1 MDESGHCALSG
12 EGALEFARSLE
23 NFEGICDPADL
34 KGDYPFQKIH
44 VTTPDFDKFK
54 KYVFENEPVNE
65 KDGDQQ
71 QRNDVDADAIEMADE
86 NGHQQALNSDS
97 VGAVAIDN
105 NGYLACAISTGL

>member
-1 MDESGHCALSG
+1 MEESDHCALSG

-44 VTTPDFDKFK
+44 VTTTDFRKFTK
-54 KYVFENEPVNE
+54 HMFESKPVNE

-71 QRNDVDADAIEMADE
+71 QRNDADADAMEMADE
-86 NGHQQALNSDS
+86 NEQALNSDS

-105 NGYLACAISTGL
+105 DGHLACAISTGL